1 MNLKKSERKDH
12 FGGKQWKS
20 EYEKFTNKNL
30 SFRIEQKVF
39 LAAVDTIDKKIV
51 RQFDDNSLSTCL
63 NLANIRD

>member
-39 LAAVDTIDKKIV
+39 LAAVNTID
-51 RQFDDNSLSTCL
+51 
-63 NLANIRD
+63 NLTIIHSAQV

>member
-1 MNLKKSERKDH
+1 MYCWGIPMNLKKSKRKDH

-39 LAAVDTIDKKIV
+39 LAAVNTID
-51 RQFDDNSLSTCL
+51 
-63 NLANIRD
+63 NLTIIHSAQV